1 MGNEM
6 STSTATRMQPGRPR
20 DHRIDAA
27 VLRAVVDLLPR
38 TGYQGLTVAAVAA
51 RAGTTKPAV
60 YRRWPTK
67 TQLVHEAVF
76 PVAARPLVPDGV
88 DLVADVRDMVAASA
102 ELFGRPEVR
111 AAVPGLLAEFA
122 RDSDTHAEL
131 QRRVAVPAWADLR
144 ARIERAV
151 ASGQARPDI
160 EPDVLLDVIGGAT
173 LMALTIRPGRTLD
186 ERWVGAVVELLIRG
200 VLP

>member
-1 MGNEM
+1 MG
-6 STSTATRMQPGRPR
+6 TSTATRMQHGRPR

-27 VLRAVVDLLPR
+27 VLRAVVDLLPG
-38 TGYQGLTVAAVAA
+38 TGYDRLTVAAVAA
-51 RAGTTKPAV
+51 RAGTSKPAV
-60 YRRWPTK
+60 YRRWRTK
-67 TQLVHEAVF
+67 AQLVHEAVF
-76 PVAARPLVPDGV
+76 PVMVRPLVPDGV
-88 DLVADVRDMVAASA
+88 DLVGDVRAMVAASA

-122 RDSDTHAEL
+122 RDPDTHAGL
-131 QRRVAVPAWADLR
+131 QRRVAVPASADLR
-144 ARIERAV
+144 SRLERAA

-173 LMALTIRPGRTLD
+173 LMALTLRPGRALD
-186 ERWVGAVVELLIRG
+186 DQWVDDVVDLLMRG